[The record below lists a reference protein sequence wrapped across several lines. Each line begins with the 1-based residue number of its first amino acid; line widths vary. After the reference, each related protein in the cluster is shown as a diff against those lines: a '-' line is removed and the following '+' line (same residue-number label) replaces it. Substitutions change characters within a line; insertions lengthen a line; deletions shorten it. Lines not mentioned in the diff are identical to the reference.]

1 MDIDKLLRVVS
12 NQNRAD
18 ILDWLETRGEMSVT
32 EINTGFDLSQ
42 SALSQ
47 HLRQMR
53 DADVVQTRRASQT
66 IYYRITDDPA
76 IRELIG
82 WRRRH
87 YQGSC

>member
-66 IYYRITDDPA
+66 IYYRIKDDPA
-76 IRELIG
+76 LRKFIE
-82 WRRRH
+82 WRRQH
-87 YQGSC
+87 Y